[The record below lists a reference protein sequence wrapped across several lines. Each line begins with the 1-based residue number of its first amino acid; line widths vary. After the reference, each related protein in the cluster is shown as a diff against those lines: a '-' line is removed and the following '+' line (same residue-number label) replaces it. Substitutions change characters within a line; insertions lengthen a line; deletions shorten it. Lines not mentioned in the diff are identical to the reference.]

1 VAEVETLS
9 GHGHRCLGVN
19 TPKAMFGRV
28 GVQSKRSV
36 QVHHC
41 VCVTS
46 APFPIVAVPG
56 LDHPA
61 QFVQSCAS
69 VSLCHVTTSWVVD
82 ELADGLDGG
91 MASGLFRGNKKP
103 TPG

>member
-1 VAEVETLS
+1 
-9 GHGHRCLGVN
+9 
-19 TPKAMFGRV
+19 MFGRV

-46 APFPIVAVPG
+46 APFPIVSVPG
-56 LDHPA
+56 LDHSA

-82 ELADGLDGG
+82 EVADGMDRRGNDVRV
-91 MASGLFRGNKKP
+91 SRGNKKP
-103 TPG
+103 TTG